1 MIRTMDDTVKEQMQ
15 TLAERLAGEAAELSL
30 ARIGRINA
38 TRKADGSIVTETD
51 YAIQERIVSAITQQF
66 PDHAVLAE
74 EHMSGAGTAVA
85 AAEARFTWV
94 IDPLDGTRNYVSR
107 LPCFATSIAVLDRG
121 TPVVGVIVE
130 HNLRCCYAA
139 ISGRGATLDGEPI
152 RCANPADG
160 EDWLIGIPSSKDSLT
175 VQVLRGWVA
184 TKGYVCRNLGSTAFH
199 LALVASGT
207 LVAAFA
213 KRAKIWDVAAG
224 VLIAAEAGA
233 QITGAV
239 GAELLPFDLQAD
251 ANADVPFLAAP
262 PVVHG
267 CLLSSIQAA
276 SSGG

>member
-1 MIRTMDDTVKEQMQ
+1 MEQMKM
-15 TLAERLAGEAAELSL
+15 LAERLAGEAAELSL

-38 TRKADGSIVTETD
+38 KRKADNSLVTETD
-51 YAIQERIVSAITQQF
+51 YAIQERITSAIIQQF
-66 PDHAVLAE
+66 PDHAILAE
-74 EHMSGAGTAVA
+74 EHIPGAGTGVTTT
-85 AAEARFTWV
+85 EARFTWV

-130 HNLRCCYAA
+130 HNLRRRYAA
-139 ISGRGATLDGEPI
+139 IAGRGATLDGEPI
-152 RCANPADG
+152 RCVDPPDG

-175 VQVLRGWVA
+175 VQVLRAWVA

-207 LVAAFA
+207 LSATFA

-233 QITGAV
+233 RITGAV
-239 GAELLPFDLQAD
+239 GAKLLPLDLQAD
-251 ANADVPFLAAP
+251 ANADIPFVAAP
-262 PVVHG
+262 PIVHAR
-267 CLLSSIQAA
+267 LLSSIQAA
-276 SSGG
+276 SSAT